1 MAAVTASA
9 TCAMMMVIFI
19 DFQGE
24 EEVVMF
30 VVIAVTFSHNL
41 EEIQKSKYLVFPG
54 EKTF

>member
-1 MAAVTASA
+1 MT
-9 TCAMMMVIFI
+9 VIFI